1 MARKKLTD
9 EVETQVLTLSKRR
22 CAICFG
28 ISSDM
33 NEQYGQIAHLDGN
46 PNNND
51 LDNLA
56 FLCLNHH
63 DKFDS
68 KTSQSKNY
76 KKNEIKIYRDQLYM
90 YNKMNNV
97 LGKSKEEIQILYKYL
112 NGYQNLFEFL
122 FTHGK
127 ESAYIFDDDPY
138 ILLEDLISNWFC
150 SRYKCNDK
158 EIQQYQNIIYNN
170 LVDIYNNILNKY
182 EYVITGRGIILKW
195 QDDQEYYSRF
205 DSIKDEMEQYII
217 KIKNAWD
224 KLKSFLA

>member
-1 MARKKLTD
+1 MDRKKLP
-9 EVETQVLTLSKRR
+9 EAVEARVLTLSKRR

-33 NEQYGQIAHLDGN
+33 NEQRGQIAHLDGH

-56 FLCLNHH
+56 FLCLDHH
-63 DKFDS
+63 DKYDS
-68 KTSQSKNY
+68 TTSQSKNY
-76 KKNEIKIYRDQLYM
+76 KKQEIKIYRDQLYM
-90 YNKMNNV
+90 HNQMNNV
-97 LGKSKEEIQILYKYL
+97 MKKSKEEIQVLYKYL

-122 FTHGK
+122 FTHGR
-127 ESAYIFDDDPY
+127 ESAYMFDDDPF
-138 ILLEDLISNWFC
+138 ILLENHISNWFC

-158 EIQQYQNIIYNN
+158 EIQQYQNIIYEN

-182 EYVITGRGIILKW
+182 EYVLAGRGIIFKW
-195 QDDQEYYSRF
+195 QDDQEYNARF
-205 DSIKDEMEQYII
+205 DSIRDEMEQYII
-217 KIKNAWD
+217 KIKDAWD